1 MSVTL
6 TITATPEV
14 ASVNGVTCRVW
25 HGHTAGGAAI
35 VAFVAAIGTTPES
48 DAEAAAE
55 LAPLLLG
62 GSGRTE
68 CEAAMSAVLSQPVD
82 LKHLI

>member
-1 MSVTL
+1 MAVTL
-6 TITATPEV
+6 TISATPEV

-25 HGHTAGGAAI
+25 RGRTAGGAEI
-35 VAFVAAIGTTPES
+35 VAFVAAIGTTIES

-62 GSGRTE
+62 GDARAE
-68 CEAAMSAVLSQPVD
+68 CERAMAAVLSQPID

>member
-6 TITATPEV
+6 TITATPEI

-25 HGHTAGGAAI
+25 HGRTEGGHAI

-55 LAPLLLG
+55 LAPLLLDG
-62 GSGRTE
+62 RVRTE
-68 CEAAMSAVLSQPVD
+68 CEAAMSAVLARPVD
-82 LKHLI
+82 LKHLT